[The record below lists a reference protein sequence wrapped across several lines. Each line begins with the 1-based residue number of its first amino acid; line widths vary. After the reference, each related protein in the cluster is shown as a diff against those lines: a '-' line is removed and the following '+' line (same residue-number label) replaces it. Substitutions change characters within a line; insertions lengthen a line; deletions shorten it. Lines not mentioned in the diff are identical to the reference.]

1 MRAPLC
7 GLRAFLYDANMTDS
21 DLSRSASHDFQS
33 KIAAVRLLL
42 ILTAVTTMVGLF
54 HGFFQAGYIFYLRDG
69 ASFSDLYPALVQT
82 VWKGLGFLFLL
93 AQSVFVYAV
102 FALYRCTQGTPSAGP
117 ALASLLLFAIDI
129 SFSWS
134 FQIYPELLRQ
144 VYASRVG
151 SFATAVF
158 LLMAY
163 GLLFATIGRLTL
175 RAFDRAMSAA
185 LGLYVLLNL
194 TSILLVLIPATKSL
208 GATPWGFFLIRQPIV
223 LAFRGMTLYVLWRA
237 LQDLRRLASVPASVP
252 ASGPDDSAQL
262 AADSAAANPREPQSA
277 QAQIVIGALW
287 LCGGLIVTIASY
299 QVASSSSGGR
309 FVMAYG
315 AVVYG
320 IVLIIRGILRAG
332 Q

>member
-21 DLSRSASHDFQS
+21 DLSLSASNDFQS

-42 ILTAVTTMVGLF
+42 ILTAVTTVVGVL

-69 ASFSDLYPALVQT
+69 VSFSDLEPVLVQT

-102 FALYRCTQGTPSAGP
+102 FALYRCTQGTPFASP
-117 ALASLLLFAIDI
+117 SLASLLLFALDI

-134 FQIYPELLRQ
+134 FQIYPELLQQ
-144 VYASRVG
+144 VYASKVG
-151 SFATAVF
+151 NFATAV
-158 LLMAY
+158 LLLIAY

-185 LGLYVLLNL
+185 LGLYVLLNI
-194 TSILLVLIPATKSL
+194 TSILLVLIPATRSL
-208 GATPWGFFLIRQPIV
+208 GATPWGFFLIRQPMV

-237 LQDLRRLASVPASVP
+237 LQDLRRLASAPA
-252 ASGPDDSAQL
+252 AGPDDFAQL
-262 AADSAAANPREPQSA
+262 AADSAAANPREQQSA
-277 QAQIVIGALW
+277 QAQITIGGLW